1 MGRSI
6 TLEKINQDLIKN
18 KITKEEANLLLISLI
33 ESSSNSKKRVR
44 CLEEFGKII
53 NINKKNFEILENYL
67 ISDESPQVRSISA
80 KILFFEFPDLSINPL
95 KWVIQNERSL
105 YVIKTLFELLGSSI
119 NKITSALFEILSSKL
134 TEIYN
139 VKLQESRFLLDLE
152 SQLQPDGEMG
162 FFKPIIKG
170 KNIIALDFVSKKL
183 DKLPVSIGALLK
195 LEHLNLWDNELTSLP
210 KSIKNLSNLKFLY
223 LDWNKFENIPNIQW
237 NKLISLEKL
246 SYTNNSPI
254 KQVPKSF
261 LKLIKQN
268 FIDKYINEGV
278 LPYEAP
284 ILGFLEVLIGMK
296 LKKIQKKEQQSKLYA
311 CEYKLNTVGNIIGI
325 YLYGY
330 HSFQINYIPE
340 LLCLLENLEELI
352 LRDQNIIKIPVFIKN
367 LSALR
372 RLDLLRNKIEIIPES
387 IIELKSL
394 EFLDL
399 GENKIK
405 QIPEFVKDSRIDL
418 WL

>member
-1 MGRSI
+1 MSRSI
-6 TLEKINQDLIKN
+6 PLKKINQDLIN
-18 KITKEEANLLLISLI
+18 HKITKEEANTLLISLI
-33 ESSSNSKKRVR
+33 ESSNNSKKRVR

-53 NINKKNFEILENYL
+53 NLNKKNFEILENYL
-67 ISDESPQVRSISA
+67 ISDESPQVRSVSA
-80 KILFFEFPDLSINPL
+80 KILFFEFPDLMINPL

-105 YVIKTLFELLGSSI
+105 YVIKTLFELLGSSN
-119 NKITSALFEILSSKL
+119 NKIAHALFEILSSKL

-139 VKLQESRFLLDLE
+139 VKVPESRFLLDLE
-152 SQLQPDGEMG
+152 SELQPHGEMG
-162 FFKPIIKG
+162 FFKPIIKC
-170 KNIIALDFVSKKL
+170 KSIIALDFVSKKL
-183 DKLPVSIGALLK
+183 EKLPVSVGALSN

-210 KSIKNLSNLKFLY
+210 KSIENLSNLKFLY

-237 NKLISLEKL
+237 NRLISLEKL

-268 FIDKYINEGV
+268 FIDNYINEGV

-296 LKKIQKKEQQSKLYA
+296 LRKIQKKEQQSKLYA
-311 CEYKLNTVGNIIGI
+311 CEYRLNTDGNIIGI

-330 HSFQINYIPE
+330 HSFQINHIPE
-340 LLCLLENLEELI
+340 LLCLLKNLEELI

-367 LSALR
+367 LSTLKH
-372 RLDLLRNKIEIIPES
+372 LDLVRNKIEFIPES
-387 IIELKSL
+387 IKELKSL

-399 GENKIK
+399 GENRIK
-405 QIPEFVKDSRIDL
+405 TIPEFIKKSRIDL
-418 WL
+418 WF